1 MRVGILYI
9 IDPSTTA
16 AALLAEFAGGTLHG
30 RTITSTCQFY
40 ASDGRALFLGPAGS
54 FGYDDWLEGDSEIM
68 TMAASYDGVIAEMT
82 MLDPVVAVLVAG

>member
-30 RTITSTCQFY
+30 EAVTSTCQFY
-40 ASDGRALFLGPAGS
+40 AAGSDALFLGPNGS
-54 FGYDDWLEGDSEIM
+54 YGYDDWLEGDSSII
-68 TMAASYDGVIAEMT
+68 TIGDTYDEVIAEMT
-82 MLDPVVAVLVAG
+82 MLDPLVAALTQ